1 MPHLTETTTSETI
14 LSARGV
20 CFYPGEGEGVP
31 DKLITVKEAASR
43 LSVSVR
49 TVYRLM
55 DSGALPSI
63 RVGPKSRRISESA
76 LDSFILQ
83 ASQETMR
90 ETKQEKIL
98 FQGQDEN

>member
-1 MPHLTETTTSETI
+1 
-14 LSARGV
+14 
-20 CFYPGEGEGVP
+20 VP